1 MENNYEISI
10 LQHKGMICR
19 SSRVCMTKDIGV
31 NNNIFGAELMSEIDS
46 CCAVFV
52 AEVCDTPLIVT
63 KSMAVE
69 FISPIKVNQIFKTYI
84 GIEKI
89 GTTSIS
95 LFVEI
100 RKHNVHTEKETVV
113 IKATTTFV
121 RIDEEGN
128 PIPINDNVRK
138 KYGYELLNK

>member
-1 MENNYEISI
+1 MENNYEIE
-10 LQHKGMICR
+10 LKDKKLICR

-31 NNNIFGAELMSEIDS
+31 NNNIFGAELMAEIDS
-46 CCAVFV
+46 TCAVFV
-52 AEVCDTPLIVT
+52 AEVCDTPLVVT
-63 KSMAVE
+63 KTMAVE
-69 FISPIKVNQIFKTYI
+69 FIAPIKVNQIFKTYI

-95 LFVEI
+95 LNVEI
-100 RKHNVHTEKETVV
+100 RKHNVHTEKENVV
-113 IKATTTFV
+113 VKATTTFV

-138 KYGYELLNK
+138 KYGYEPIIK